1 MKKFWQKIKAL
12 FTKSD
17 VEKTSLQKTAKVSI
31 LLGCVLLVGVIV
43 YFAVI
48 APLIEAEEHPIPDL
62 YEGEVYQNNSIYI
75 LRQYER
81 SEIKSVEIKNEN
93 EHYKLNSYEENGS
106 SIHLK
111 KKKETVVVAGNV
123 SDAPVM
129 GLEDTRVAGNTVRKE
144 PDIVQQKSDEPEGQ
158 IVKSPLVGTFY
169 AAPSEDAEPFV
180 SVGDSVKKGQTL
192 AIVEAMKLMNEIES
206 DFDGKVAEIYVEN
219 GQAVEYGQPLF
230 RIV

>member
-1 MKKFWQKIKAL
+1 MEFENLLTLIK
-12 FTKSD
+12 TVSD
-17 VEKTSLQKTAKVSI
+17 
-31 LLGCVLLVGVIV
+31 
-43 YFAVI
+43 
-48 APLIEAEEHPIPDL
+48 
-62 YEGEVYQNNSIYI
+62 
-75 LRQYER
+75 
-81 SEIKSVEIKNEN
+81 SELTEF
-93 EHYKLNSYEENGS
+93 SYEENGS

-180 SVGDSVKKGQTL
+180 SVGDQVKKGQTL

-206 DFDGKVAEIYVEN
+206 EYEGTVTEILVEN
-219 GQAVEYGQPLF
+219 GQMVEYGQPLF
-230 RIV
+230 RIK